1 MRTII
6 KDGKGMRNLYTVYSQ
21 LFNTI
26 DALCEKNFKF
36 MVHFFALNKV
46 FLSI

>member
-1 MRTII
+1 MRAII

-26 DALCEKNFKF
+26 DVLCEKNFKF
-36 MVHFFALNKV
+36 IEYFFALKKV
-46 FLSI
+46 LSI